1 MVLVPEEDPVENIQ
15 VHQVHPDLLILIA
28 AVQIQVLPTQ
38 GLREEAEIIPVLL
51 LPVVHIALRIRV
63 AVLIDL
69 LIQAAVL
76 PVLPV
81 PVVLQE
87 VPAAEDSGY
96 VKLYKTTLNPAF
108 STASMSVGLSK
119 PLPFISADFFSS
131 ET

>member
-1 MVLVPEEDPVENIQ
+1 MVLVPEEDPVENIP
-15 VHQVHPDLLILIA
+15 VHPVLPAHPDLLILIA

-87 VPAAEDSGY
+87 VPAAEDSG
-96 VKLYKTTLNPAF
+96 
-108 STASMSVGLSK
+108 
-119 PLPFISADFFSS
+119 
-131 ET
+131 